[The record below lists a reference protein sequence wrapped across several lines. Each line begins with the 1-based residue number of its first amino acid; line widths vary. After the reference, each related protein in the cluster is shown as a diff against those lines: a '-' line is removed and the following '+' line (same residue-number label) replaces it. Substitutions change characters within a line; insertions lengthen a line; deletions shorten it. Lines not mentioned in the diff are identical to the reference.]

1 MRRFIQTLIL
11 CSLSTAAAS
20 ALADAKQAGK
30 CHFADPGRVKQH
42 ATEHIK
48 YPSKGKDLKQTCK
61 KEWPDEFS
69 KAEWACIDASIKDDR
84 EYTSGAE
91 VLKAFGID

>member
-1 MRRFIQTLIL
+1 MPP
-11 CSLSTAAAS
+11 
-20 ALADAKQAGK
+20 GK
-30 CHFADPGRVKQH
+30 CRFADPGRVKKH

-69 KAEWACIDASIKDDR
+69 KAEWTCIDGSLEDDR
-84 EYTSGAE
+84 EYKSGAE
-91 VLKAFGID
+91 VLKAFGVE